1 MYLCFNIH
9 PSNSKKKRPVYYVE
23 ASYFYD
29 DDGTEAYYINEC
41 KRDGKRLNIWHSR
54 YALLHSKIMRMVQL
68 VAHRTL
74 QGMRDGEPYE
84 AVIRWNLLE
93 KYDY

>member
-1 MYLCFNIH
+1 MHLRFHIH
-9 PSNSKKKRPVYYVE
+9 PSDVRRKRPVYYVD
-23 ASYFYD
+23 AVYFCD
-29 DDGTEAYYINEC
+29 DDGEDACYINEC
-41 KRDGKRLNIWHSR
+41 KRDGAPINIWHSR